1 VERTHEKMKQAKLI
15 LYLVSPDQAKE
26 AIEEQLV
33 GLENANIPFL
43 TLLNKADVLMES
55 QEAVFGD
62 LAVLRLSAKE
72 KTGIE
77 ELKTAILEKIQL
89 HNIAAD
95 EVLISNT
102 RHLEALQKT
111 ESALTSVLHN
121 LDSSVTSDF
130 ISSDIKQALHYLGE
144 ITGLVTTDDLLE
156 NIFSKFCIG
165 K

>member
-1 VERTHEKMKQAKLI
+1 MKQAKLI
-15 LYLVSPDQAKE
+15 LYLVSPDQPRE

-33 GLENANIPFL
+33 GLKAAKIPFL
-43 TLLNKADVLMES
+43 TLLNKADVLTES
-55 QEAVFGD
+55 HEVALGD
-62 LAVLRLSAKE
+62 IPFLYLSAKE

-111 ESALTSVLHN
+111 ENALTSVLHN

>member
-1 VERTHEKMKQAKLI
+1 VKQAKLI
-15 LYLVSPDQAKE
+15 LYLVSPDQPKKT
-26 AIEEQLV
+26 IEEQLV
-33 GLENANIPFL
+33 GLEAANIPFL
-43 TLLNKADVLMES
+43 TLLNKADVLTEN
-55 QEAVFGD
+55 QEAALGD
-62 LAVLRLSAKE
+62 IAFLPLSARE

-111 ESALTSVLHN
+111 ESALTNVLHH

>member
-1 VERTHEKMKQAKLI
+1 MKQAKLI
-15 LYLVSPDQAKE
+15 LYLVSPDQPKK

-33 GLENANIPFL
+33 GLEAANIPFL
-43 TLLNKADVLMES
+43 TLLNKADVLTEN
-55 QEAVFGD
+55 QETLLGD
-62 LAVLRLSAKE
+62 IAFLPLSARE

-89 HNIAAD
+89 HHIAAD

-111 ESALTSVLHN
+111 ESALTNVLHH